1 MVFGKVG
8 VYESAVP
15 RIDQALFLERHADA
29 PYNAAL
35 QLAAKRLDVEL
46 LAQRK
51 RSHPSD
57 NANRSQI
64 SIDPQLAE
72 LGAEAVHGTSAL
84 RALFIRAL
92 RSAFRRRLAL
102 DPGLGSCFLLDDA
115 FAIARENLGISD
127 GLRRILLG
135 KKPPIPAV
143 DVARFDIPQWR
154 RLVAA
159 RVLRHAHAQRARGR
173 LHCRAGARRGARS

>member
-8 VYESAVP
+8 IYESAVP
-15 RIDQALFLERHADA
+15 GINQALFLERHADA

-72 LGAEAVHGTSAL
+72 LGAEAVHGPSAI
-84 RALFIRAL
+84 RALFSAPSDPPSAGVS
-92 RSAFRRRLAL
+92 RSI
-102 DPGLGSCFLLDDA
+102 PGLAPASCSTTLF
-115 FAIARENLGISD
+115 
-127 GLRRILLG
+127 
-135 KKPPIPAV
+135 P
-143 DVARFDIPQWR
+143 
-154 RLVAA
+154 
-159 RVLRHAHAQRARGR
+159 
-173 LHCRAGARRGARS
+173 